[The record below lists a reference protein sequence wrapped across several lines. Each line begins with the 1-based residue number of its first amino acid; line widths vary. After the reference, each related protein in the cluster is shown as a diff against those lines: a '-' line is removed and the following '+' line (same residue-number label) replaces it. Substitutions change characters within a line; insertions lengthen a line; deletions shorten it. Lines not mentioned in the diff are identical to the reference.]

1 MDGGGGGGM
10 LKMLLMPLVRLF
22 LWMHSFSYRVVGFL
36 ASKAEGGIHPKHRL
50 MDYHRFFV
58 DNINEGDVV
67 LDVGCGNGALTHD
80 IAKKAWWVV
89 GIDLNK
95 KNIAFAKKRYLWG
108 NIDFICGDAT
118 KDLPLLDTQLEAFLI
133 PNIRDKGDGSVVY
146 VNREEDIPHLY
157 GDGLRELLGTKPFD
171 AIILSNVLEHIESR
185 VEFLN
190 RMKRKASK
198 LLIRVPMVNRD
209 WITLY
214 KKELGLDYRGD
225 RGHFTE
231 YTFDSFKEELEDA
244 GLEIE
249 DYSIQFGEIW
259 AVVVAGVKT

>member
-1 MDGGGGGGM
+1 MDGGCDGM
-10 LKMLLMPLVRLF
+10 KKVFLIPIVKLF
-22 LWMHSFSYRVVGFL
+22 LWLHSFSYRVVGFL

-58 DNINEGDVV
+58 DNVEEGDVV

-118 KDLPLLDTQLEAFLI
+118 KDLPLLDTQLEAFLM
-133 PNIRDKGDGSVVY
+133 PNIRDKGGGSVVY
-146 VNREEDIPHLY
+146 VYREEDISHLY
-157 GDGLRELLGTKPFD
+157 GDGLRELVGKKPFD
-171 AIILSNVLEHIESR
+171 VITLSNVLEHIENR
-185 VEFLN
+185 VEFLK
-190 RMKRKASK
+190 RMKKKAST

-214 KKELGLDYRGD
+214 KKELGMRYYGD
-225 RGHFTE
+225 KGHFTE
-231 YTFDSFKEELEDA
+231 YTFDGFERELEEA
-244 GLEIE
+244 GLKI
-249 DYSIQFGEIW
+249 DRYSIQFGEIW
-259 AVVVAGVKT
+259 AVVGV